1 MYLTPF
7 FMRAVHAIYSTLEKL
22 PKNAQSRPVRL
33 NISVLRN
40 TDTILSFFYMSC
52 ALGARGFLLALFA
65 VSVTHVCI
73 VNCAKSSPLVPV
85 EAKNSRPPRAGKNL
99 WFWYPG
105 YTSCS

>member
-7 FMRAVHAIYSTLEKL
+7 FMRAVHAIYSTLEQL

-52 ALGARGFLLALFA
+52 ALGARGFFLRCLRCRSRM
-65 VSVTHVCI
+65 SV
-73 VNCAKSSPLVPV
+73 L
-85 EAKNSRPPRAGKNL
+85 
-99 WFWYPG
+99 
-105 YTSCS
+105 